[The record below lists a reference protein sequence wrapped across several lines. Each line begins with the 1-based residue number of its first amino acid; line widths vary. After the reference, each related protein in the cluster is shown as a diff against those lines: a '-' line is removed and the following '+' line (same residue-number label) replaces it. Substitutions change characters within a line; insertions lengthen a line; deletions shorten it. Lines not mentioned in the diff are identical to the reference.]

1 MSVVLTDKIFV
12 DPNDE
17 VLFVIDAVN
26 SKERDK
32 VIIIIPEN
40 ALILSSFITLKIL
53 YREIIRSKK
62 IVIVVTEDSFG
73 LNIAQKAGFVAV
85 QKVSQITEEL
95 WDIAFSKKIKAQ
107 DFLRNKNKNIGTPSE
122 DPNLKE
128 TQDRSFVSLPTE
140 KTEELPQEITK
151 QVKDEQEVSDTNKFK
166 VLPKKII
173 NINGIEVMVGGDIAL
188 LSNSAEHDKIEKE
201 YVDRNFMNKQETDK
215 VSSGKFTGRDFTK
228 IVKKENF
235 WTRLKKGRRPNRAA
249 ILDPDALFNKRQQR
263 QKILSRIGII
273 LVVVLGG
280 VFTAWFLIDNYSSV
294 DIHATVKPEGV
305 KELAPVQITGSIFET
320 QLNLEEKIIPV
331 VEYTV
336 ENVSASRTGD
346 ATGQGTR
353 GTKARGLVT
362 IYNTY
367 TEPDPQP
374 ISLPAGTKITNIG
387 SNLVFVLLSDL
398 VLDAPVKDGSGI
410 YNTPLIEDIE
420 VEAFEIGEKYN
431 LLGEGASNN
440 FLVDGYES
448 SKIRV
453 TKFTPFAGGTSESF
467 VSVSKENIDNLKK
480 TFYED
485 LKKQAESRIVNLIPQ
500 GFTLLEGSI
509 LISDEKIESS
519 PKESE
524 EAPDK
529 TFNLNLSLKARGYA
543 VRTDYINS
551 MARSLLLLTK
561 SDKDNIDIEEIKEAN
576 ITFVSEADNKILISL
591 ASKGSFKN
599 IVDKDMLKNSIVN
612 KSFEEAKA
620 ILKGNPDLS
629 DVRII
634 YTPFFVPQFLQ
645 RIPWSVNRIT
655 VTLN

>member
-1 MSVVLTDKIFV
+1 MAVVLTDKIFV

-53 YREIIRSKK
+53 YRELIRSKK

-73 LNIAQKAGFVAV
+73 FNIAQKAGFVAV

-107 DFLRNKNKNIGTPSE
+107 DFLRNKIKNVDTQSE
-122 DPNLKE
+122 DVNLKE
-128 TQDRSFVSLPTE
+128 IEDSPQSVETP
-140 KTEELPQEITK
+140 EEVPQEVTEQIRDK
-151 QVKDEQEVSDTNKFK
+151 QEVPVANKFK
-166 VLPKKII
+166 MPPKKIV
-173 NINGIEVMVGGDIAL
+173 NINGIELMVGGDIAL

-201 YVDRNFMNKQETDK
+201 YVDRNSMNIQESDK
-215 VSSGKFTGRDFTK
+215 TTSAKFTGRDFTR

-235 WTRLKKGRRPNRAA
+235 WTKLKKGRRPTRTA
-249 ILDPDALFNKRQQR
+249 ILDPDALLSKRQQR
-263 QKILSRIGII
+263 QKILKSLGVSF
-273 LVVVLGG
+273 VVLLGG
-280 VFTAWFLIDNYSSV
+280 VLAGWFLLDNYSSV
-294 DIHATVKPEGV
+294 DVHATVKPEGI
-305 KELAPVQITGSIFET
+305 KELDPVQITGSIFET
-320 QLNLEEKIIPV
+320 QLNLEQKIIPV

-336 ENVSASRTGD
+336 ENVSASRTGE

-353 GTKARGLVT
+353 GIKSRGLVT

-367 TEPDPQP
+367 TEPDPQS

-387 SNLVFVLLSDL
+387 SNLVFVLLSD
-398 VLDAPVKDGSGI
+398 VALDAPVKDGSGI

-420 VEAFEIGEKYN
+420 VEALEIGEQYN

-440 FLVDGYES
+440 FLVDGFES

-467 VSVSKENIDNLKK
+467 ISVSKENIDNLKK

-509 LISDEKIESS
+509 LITDEKIESS

-543 VRTDYINS
+543 VRTDYITS
-551 MARSLLLLTK
+551 MAKSLLLLTK
-561 SDKDNIDIEEIKEAN
+561 TDKDNIDIEEIKEAK
-576 ITFVSEADNKILISL
+576 IAFVSEADNKILISL

-599 IVDKDMLKNSIVN
+599 IVDKAMIKDLIIN
-612 KSFEEAKA
+612 KSLEEAKV

-629 DVRII
+629 DVRIT

-655 VTLN
+655 ITLN